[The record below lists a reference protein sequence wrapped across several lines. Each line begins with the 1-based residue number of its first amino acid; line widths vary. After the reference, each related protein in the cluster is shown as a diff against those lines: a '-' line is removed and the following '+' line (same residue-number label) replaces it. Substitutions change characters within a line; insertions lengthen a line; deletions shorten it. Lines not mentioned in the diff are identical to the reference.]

1 VAERQLVPGE
11 RVWFADPRSPSRGL
25 AVTSHPDIGVVVLS
39 LWLDDRCTGTFQL
52 PVADAPLLIAA
63 LTEGMEEGTPPPSS
77 PSPSPSLLRR
87 IK

>member
-1 VAERQLVPGE
+1 MAEEQLAPGE

-25 AVTSHPDIGVVVLS
+25 AVTSHPDDGIVVLS
-39 LWLDDRCTGTFQL
+39 LWLDDRCTGTFRL
-52 PVADAPLLIAA
+52 PIADAPMLIDA
-63 LTEGMEEGTPPPSS
+63 LTAGMEATPPPAP